1 LLVCRRVGRRTF
13 NNDSL
18 AVTVQQLGED
28 YLMPGR
34 VEQYL
39 IDSIRKQG
47 AIHLTLLDPEKVTR
61 STAGSMAKAIDKSGS
76 SAIMVGGST
85 AVSVYHIDEIISAV
99 KKRTRLPVII
109 FPNDVAGI
117 SKEADAIFF
126 MSLMNSMNP
135 YYITHAQALGAPL
148 VKRYGLEPIPMGYVI
163 VGDRGAAAAFVGQV
177 NPIPFDKP
185 SLALIYGMAAQFMGK
200 RFFYLEAGSGVE
212 RPVSPDM
219 VAGVSKYIEIP
230 LVVGGGIRSPKA
242 ARQIVKAGARVIVT
256 GTLVERASPQA
267 LRRLVSS
274 IKKAA

>member
-1 LLVCRRVGRRTF
+1 ML
-13 NNDSL
+13 
-18 AVTVQQLGED
+18 
-28 YLMPGR
+28 GR

-39 IDSIRKQG
+39 IDSINEQG

-61 STAGSMAKAIDKSGS
+61 SSAKALAKAIDKSGS
-76 SAIMVGGST
+76 AAIMIGGST
-85 AVSVYHIDEIISAV
+85 AVSVYHTDEVISAI
-99 KKRTRLPVII
+99 KKQTKIPVII
-109 FPNDVAGI
+109 FPNDLVGI
-117 SKEADAIFF
+117 SREADAIFF

-185 SLALIYGMAAQFMGK
+185 SLAIIYGMAAQFMGK

-212 RPVSPDM
+212 RPISREM
-219 VAGVSKYIEIP
+219 VAAVSEQIEIP
-230 LVVGGGIRSPKA
+230 LVVGGGIRSPKV
-242 ARQIVKAGARVIVT
+242 ARQIVKAGAQIIVT
-256 GTLVERASPQA
+256 GTLVEKASPEV
-267 LRRLVSS
+267 LRRVVRS

>member
-1 LLVCRRVGRRTF
+1 
-13 NNDSL
+13 
-18 AVTVQQLGED
+18 
-28 YLMPGR
+28 MPGR

-39 IDSIRKQG
+39 IDSIKDQG
-47 AIHLTLLDPEKVTR
+47 AIHLTLLDPEKITR
-61 STAGSMAKAIDKSGS
+61 SSAASLAKAIGKSGS
-76 SAIMVGGST
+76 TAIMVGGST
-85 AVSVYHIDEIISAV
+85 AVSIYHADEVISLM

-109 FPNDVAGI
+109 FPNDIAGI
-117 SKEADAIFF
+117 SREADAIFF

-177 NPIPFDKP
+177 NPIPYDKP
-185 SLALIYGMAAQFMGK
+185 SLAVIYGMAAQFMGK

-212 RPVSPDM
+212 TPISPEM
-219 VAGVSKYIEIP
+219 VVAVSKNIGIP
-230 LVVGGGIRSPKA
+230 LVVGGGIRSPKT

-256 GTLVERASPQA
+256 GTMVEKDSPEA
-267 LRRLVSS
+267 LRRVVRS

>member
-1 LLVCRRVGRRTF
+1 MARLPRV
-13 NNDSL
+13 
-18 AVTVQQLGED
+18 
-28 YLMPGR
+28 PGR

-39 IDSIRKQG
+39 MDSIRKQG

-61 STAGSMAKAIDKSGS
+61 STAGPMARAIDKSGS
-76 SAIMVGGST
+76 TAIMVGGST
-85 AVSVYHIDEIISAV
+85 AVSVYHIDDIISTI
-99 KKRTRLPVII
+99 KRRTRLPVII
-109 FPNDVAGI
+109 FPNDIAGI
-117 SKEADAIFF
+117 SREADAIFF

-163 VGDRGAAAAFVGQV
+163 VGDGNAAAAFVGQV

-185 SLALIYGMAAQFMGK
+185 SLAAIYGMAAQFMGK

-212 RPVSPDM
+212 RPISAEM
-219 VAGVSKYIEIP
+219 VEAVSKYIEIP
-230 LVVGGGIRSPKA
+230 VVVGGGIRSPRV

-256 GTLVERASPQA
+256 GTLVEKASPQT
-267 LRRLVSS
+267 LRRLVRS

>member
-1 LLVCRRVGRRTF
+1 ML
-13 NNDSL
+13 
-18 AVTVQQLGED
+18 
-28 YLMPGR
+28 GR

-39 IDSIRKQG
+39 IDGINEQG

-61 STAGSMAKAIDKSGS
+61 SSAKALAKAIDKSGS
-76 SAIMVGGST
+76 AAIMIGGST
-85 AVSVYHIDEIISAV
+85 AVSIYHTDEVIITI
-99 KKRTRLPVII
+99 KKQTKLPVII
-109 FPNDVAGI
+109 FPNDIAGI
-117 SKEADAIFF
+117 SREADAIFF

-185 SLALIYGMAAQFMGK
+185 QLAVIYGMAAQFMGK

-212 RPVSPDM
+212 QPISPEM
-219 VAGVSKYIEIP
+219 VAAVGKNIEIP
-230 LVVGGGIRSPKA
+230 LIVGGGIRSPKA

-256 GTLVERASPQA
+256 GTLVEKASPEV
-267 LRRLVSS
+267 LRRVVRS
-274 IKKAA
+274 IRKAA

>member
-1 LLVCRRVGRRTF
+1 ML
-13 NNDSL
+13 
-18 AVTVQQLGED
+18 
-28 YLMPGR
+28 GR

-39 IDSIRKQG
+39 IDSINEQG

-61 STAGSMAKAIDKSGS
+61 SSAKALAKAIDKRGS
-76 SAIMVGGST
+76 AAIMIGGST
-85 AVSVYHIDEIISAV
+85 AVSVYHTDEVIITI
-99 KKRTRLPVII
+99 KKQTKLPVII
-109 FPNDVAGI
+109 FPNDIAGI
-117 SKEADAIFF
+117 SREADAIFF

-185 SLALIYGMAAQFMGK
+185 PLAVIYGMAAQFMGK

-212 RPVSPDM
+212 RPISPEM
-219 VAGVSKYIEIP
+219 VAAVAKNIEIP

-256 GTLVERASPQA
+256 GTLVEKASPEV
-267 LRRLVSS
+267 LRRVVRS
-274 IKKAA
+274 IRKAA

>member
-1 LLVCRRVGRRTF
+1 ML
-13 NNDSL
+13 
-18 AVTVQQLGED
+18 
-28 YLMPGR
+28 GR

-39 IDSIRKQG
+39 IDSINEQG

-61 STAGSMAKAIDKSGS
+61 SSAKALAKAIDKSGS
-76 SAIMVGGST
+76 AAIMIGGST
-85 AVSVYHIDEIISAV
+85 AVSVYHTDEVIITI
-99 KKRTRLPVII
+99 KKQTKLPVII
-109 FPNDVAGI
+109 FPNDIAGI
-117 SKEADAIFF
+117 GREADAIFF

-185 SLALIYGMAAQFMGK
+185 PLAVIYGMAAQFMGK

-212 RPVSPDM
+212 RPISPEM
-219 VAGVSKYIEIP
+219 VAAVGKNIEIP

-256 GTLVERASPQA
+256 GTLVEKASPEV
-267 LRRLVSS
+267 LRRVVRS
-274 IKKAA
+274 IRKAA

>member
-1 LLVCRRVGRRTF
+1 ML
-13 NNDSL
+13 
-18 AVTVQQLGED
+18 
-28 YLMPGR
+28 GR

-39 IDSIRKQG
+39 IDSINEQG

-61 STAGSMAKAIDKSGS
+61 SSAKALAKAIDKSGS
-76 SAIMVGGST
+76 AAIMIGGST
-85 AVSVYHIDEIISAV
+85 AVSVYHTDEVIITI
-99 KKRTRLPVII
+99 KKQTKLPVII
-109 FPNDVAGI
+109 FPNDIVGI
-117 SKEADAIFF
+117 GREADAIFF

-177 NPIPFDKP
+177 NPIPFDNP
-185 SLALIYGMAAQFMGK
+185 PLAVIYGMAAQFMGK

-212 RPVSPDM
+212 RPISPEM
-219 VAGVSKYIEIP
+219 VAAVGKNIEIP
-230 LVVGGGIRSPKA
+230 LVVGGGIRSPKT

-256 GTLVERASPQA
+256 GTLVEKASPEV
-267 LRRLVSS
+267 LRRVVRS

>member
-1 LLVCRRVGRRTF
+1 M
-13 NNDSL
+13 
-18 AVTVQQLGED
+18 A
-28 YLMPGR
+28 GR

-39 IDSIRKQG
+39 VDSIREQG
-47 AIHLTLLDPEKVTR
+47 AIHLTLLDPEKITR
-61 STAGSMAKAIDKSGS
+61 SSAGSLAKAIDKSGS

-85 AVSVYHIDEIISAV
+85 AVSVYHVDEVISAIR
-99 KKRTRLPVII
+99 KRTKLPVII
-109 FPNDVAGI
+109 FPNDIAGI

-185 SLALIYGMAAQFMGK
+185 PLAVIYGMAAQFMGK

-212 RPVSPDM
+212 RPVSPEM
-219 VAGVSKYIEIP
+219 VAAVSKHVEIP
-230 LVVGGGIRSPKA
+230 LVVGGGIRTPKT

-256 GTLVERASPQA
+256 GTLVEKASPET
-267 LRRLVSS
+267 LRRIVRNVM
-274 IKKAA
+274 KAA

>member
-1 LLVCRRVGRRTF
+1 ML
-13 NNDSL
+13 
-18 AVTVQQLGED
+18 
-28 YLMPGR
+28 GR

-39 IDSIRKQG
+39 IDGINEQG

-61 STAGSMAKAIDKSGS
+61 SSAKALAKAIDKSGS
-76 SAIMVGGST
+76 AAIMIGGST
-85 AVSVYHIDEIISAV
+85 AVSVYHSDEVIITI
-99 KKRTRLPVII
+99 KKQTKLPVII
-109 FPNDVAGI
+109 FPNDIAGI
-117 SKEADAIFF
+117 SREADAIFF

-185 SLALIYGMAAQFMGK
+185 QLAVIYGMAAQFMGK

-212 RPVSPDM
+212 QPISPEM
-219 VAGVSKYIEIP
+219 VAAVGKNIEIP
-230 LVVGGGIRSPKA
+230 LIVGGGIRSPKA

-256 GTLVERASPQA
+256 GTLVEKASPET
-267 LRRLVSS
+267 LRRLVRSV
-274 IKKAA
+274 KKAA

>member
-1 LLVCRRVGRRTF
+1 ML
-13 NNDSL
+13 
-18 AVTVQQLGED
+18 
-28 YLMPGR
+28 GR

-39 IDSIRKQG
+39 IDSINEQG

-61 STAGSMAKAIDKSGS
+61 SSAKAFAKAIDKSGS
-76 SAIMVGGST
+76 AAIMIGGST
-85 AVSVYHIDEIISAV
+85 AVSVYHTDEMIITI
-99 KKRTRLPVII
+99 KKQTKLPVIV
-109 FPNDVAGI
+109 FPNDIAGI
-117 SKEADAIFF
+117 SREADAIFF

-185 SLALIYGMAAQFMGK
+185 PLAVIYGMAAQFMGK
-200 RFFYLEAGSGVE
+200 HFFYLEAGSGVE
-212 RPVSPDM
+212 RPISPEM
-219 VAGVSKYIEIP
+219 VAAVGKNIEIP

-256 GTLVERASPQA
+256 GTLVEKASPEV
-267 LRRLVSS
+267 LRRVVRS
-274 IKKAA
+274 IRKAA

>member
-1 LLVCRRVGRRTF
+1 ML
-13 NNDSL
+13 
-18 AVTVQQLGED
+18 
-28 YLMPGR
+28 GR

-39 IDSIRKQG
+39 IDSINEQG

-61 STAGSMAKAIDKSGS
+61 SSAKALAKAIDKSGS
-76 SAIMVGGST
+76 AAIMIGGST
-85 AVSVYHIDEIISAV
+85 AVSVYHTDEVINAI
-99 KKRTRLPVII
+99 KKQTKLPIII
-109 FPNDVAGI
+109 FPNDIAGI
-117 SKEADAIFF
+117 SREADAIFF

-163 VGDRGAAAAFVGQV
+163 IGDRGAAAAFVGQV

-185 SLALIYGMAAQFMGK
+185 PLAVIYGMAAQFMGK

-212 RPVSPDM
+212 RPISPEM
-219 VAGVSKYIEIP
+219 VAAVGKNIEIP

-256 GTLVERASPQA
+256 GTLVEKASPEV
-267 LRRLVSS
+267 LRQVVRS
-274 IKKAA
+274 IRKAA

>member
-1 LLVCRRVGRRTF
+1 ML
-13 NNDSL
+13 
-18 AVTVQQLGED
+18 
-28 YLMPGR
+28 GR

-39 IDSIRKQG
+39 IDNINEQG

-61 STAGSMAKAIDKSGS
+61 SSAKALAKAIDKSGS
-76 SAIMVGGST
+76 AAIMIGGST
-85 AVSVYHIDEIISAV
+85 AVSIYHTDEVICTI
-99 KKRTRLPVII
+99 KKQTKLPVII
-109 FPNDVAGI
+109 FPNDIAGI
-117 SKEADAIFF
+117 SREADAIFF

-185 SLALIYGMAAQFMGK
+185 WLAVIYGMAAQFMGK

-212 RPVSPDM
+212 RPISLEM
-219 VAGVSKYIEIP
+219 VAAVTKHIEIP
-230 LVVGGGIRSPKA
+230 LVVGGGIRSPKLA
-242 ARQIVKAGARVIVT
+242 GQIVRAGARIIVT
-256 GTLVERASPQA
+256 GTLVEKASPGV
-267 LRRLVSS
+267 LRGVVRS

>member
-1 LLVCRRVGRRTF
+1 ML
-13 NNDSL
+13 
-18 AVTVQQLGED
+18 
-28 YLMPGR
+28 GR

-39 IDSIRKQG
+39 IDSINEQG

-61 STAGSMAKAIDKSGS
+61 LSAKALAKAIDKSGS
-76 SAIMVGGST
+76 AAIMIGGST
-85 AVSVYHIDEIISAV
+85 AVSVYHADEVIITI
-99 KKRTRLPVII
+99 KKQTKLPVII
-109 FPNDVAGI
+109 FPNDIAGI
-117 SKEADAIFF
+117 SREADAIFF

-185 SLALIYGMAAQFMGK
+185 PLAVMYGMAAQFMGK
-200 RFFYLEAGSGVE
+200 RFFYLEGGSGVE
-212 RPVSPDM
+212 RPISPEM
-219 VAGVSKYIEIP
+219 VAAVGKNIEIP

-256 GTLVERASPQA
+256 GTLVEKASPEV
-267 LRRLVSS
+267 LRRVVRS
-274 IKKAA
+274 IRKAA

>member
-1 LLVCRRVGRRTF
+1 
-13 NNDSL
+13 
-18 AVTVQQLGED
+18 
-28 YLMPGR
+28 MPGR
-34 VEQYL
+34 VERYL
-39 IDSIRKQG
+39 IDGIREQG

-61 STAGSMAKAIDKSGS
+61 SSASSLAKAIDKSGS

-85 AVSVYHIDEIISAV
+85 AVSVYHIDEVISV
-99 KKRTRLPVII
+99 IKKRTKLPVII
-109 FPNDVAGI
+109 FPNDIAGI
-117 SKEADAIFF
+117 SREADAIFF

-185 SLALIYGMAAQFMGK
+185 PLAMIYGMAAQFMGM

-212 RPVSPDM
+212 RSVSPEM
-219 VAGVSKYIEIP
+219 VAAVSKNVEIP
-230 LVVGGGIRSPKA
+230 LVVGGGIRTPKA

-256 GTLVERASPQA
+256 GTLVERASPET
-267 LRRLVSS
+267 LRRLVRSV
-274 IKKAA
+274 KKAA